1 LSASGGVDMII
12 HKPLNEIFSAYSN
25 IVIMRE
31 LRYTKNG
38 FSGREIA
45 KRAGLSAPAAINSLS
60 HLESLKIVNR
70 QIGGRDHIFTLN
82 FSNYFVKV
90 ILLPLLDAESKYY
103 DSIVK
108 EIKRTLA
115 KFAVSVILFGSVARK
130 EESVKSDFDIC
141 IVYSALK
148 DKKIIEEKVNIC
160 RDELHNNYGIALAPF
175 YISTKEF
182 RQRAKL
188 MKPPINEIVK
198 EGILLF
204 GQSIKELIHDKPEP
218 KKEN

>member
-1 LSASGGVDMII
+1 MII

-25 IVIMRE
+25 IAVIRE

-82 FSNYFVKV
+82 ISNYFVKV
-90 ILLPLLDAESKYY
+90 VLLPSLDAEGKFY

-108 EIKRTLA
+108 DIKKTLS
-115 KFAVSVILFGSVARK
+115 KSTISVFLFGSVARK
-130 EESVKSDFDIC
+130 EESIQSDFDIC
-141 IVYSALK
+141 IVFPGLK
-148 DKKIIEEKVNIC
+148 DKKIVEEKVNVC
-160 RDELHNNYGIALAPF
+160 RDELHNNYGISLAPF
-175 YISTKEF
+175 YISVKEF
-182 RQRAKL
+182 RQSAKL
-188 MKPPINEIVK
+188 KKPPINEILK

-204 GQSIKELIHDKPEP
+204 GQSIKELLNDKPKS